1 MKKLK
6 RKISVMFLILFCMV
20 VMGTGLLQ
28 TVRADESDF
37 VIDGNG
43 VLTEYK
49 GSGGDV
55 VIPDGVTAIGYYA
68 FNGCSGLTSII
79 IPNSVTKIGYY
90 AFNGCSG
97 LTSITI
103 PDSVTDIGG
112 YAFQSCSS
120 LSSINIP
127 NGIIT
132 IREGTFSDCNIS
144 NIIIPDSV
152 TDIYYGAFYECNNL
166 TSIIIPNK
174 VTHIDFSA
182 FYGCN
187 SLSSITL
194 SDNLTFIGN
203 GAFYNCSSLT
213 SITIPASVTN
223 IGNGSSVFQG
233 CDKLTSIY
241 IYSDNV
247 DIYDNMNALGNKDI
261 TTLYAN
267 KGSTTEA
274 YANKYGYKFVELP
287 PDIKPLES
295 ISLNKPTI
303 TLDIG
308 RTSLLSVLYHPA
320 DTTDSKSVKWSSS
333 NPEIAIVYSNGK
345 VKAVSTG
352 TATIT
357 ATVGDKTATC
367 TVTVK

>member
-6 RKISVMFLILFCMV
+6 RKTSVMFLILFCMV

-37 VIDGNG
+37 VIDENG
-43 VLTEYK
+43 VLTKYQ

-55 VIPDGVTAIGYYA
+55 VIPDGVTAIGTRA
-68 FNGCSGLTSII
+68 FSSCKNLTS
-79 IPNSVTKIGYY
+79 
-90 AFNGCSG
+90 
-97 LTSITI
+97 
-103 PDSVTDIGG
+103 
-112 YAFQSCSS
+112 
-120 LSSINIP
+120 
-127 NGIIT
+127 
-132 IREGTFSDCNIS
+132 
-144 NIIIPDSV
+144 IIIPDSV
-152 TDIYYGAFYECNNL
+152 TVIGREAFWYC
-166 TSIIIPNK
+166 S
-174 VTHIDFSA
+174 
-182 FYGCN
+182 
-187 SLSSITL
+187 SLSSITIPN
-194 SDNLTFIGN
+194 SVTSIGN
-203 GAFYNCSSLT
+203 LAFLGCTKLT
-213 SITIPASVTN
+213 SINIPNRVLS
-223 IGNGSSVFQG
+223 IGDYAFEK

-241 IYSDNV
+241 IYNDN
-247 DIYDNMNALGNKDI
+247 ISISEYEGTLGNKDI

-287 PDIKPLES
+287 PDTKPLES

-352 TATIT
+352 TAIIT
-357 ATVGDKTATC
+357 AIVGDKTATC